1 MVITISPV
9 LCFRLTPVAL
19 ALALLCFNPVR
30 ADDISSRY
38 ANDPF
43 VEPTSITPLTLPDAW
58 PTNLPRDPQNRSAEG
73 ASTKLVVLGTGMPL
87 PNPYRSGPGYA
98 VVVNG

>member
-43 VEPTSITPLTLPDAW
+43 VAPTSITPLTLPDAW

-73 ASTKLVVLGTGMPL
+73 ASTKLVVLGTGCHSPT
-87 PNPYRSGPGYA
+87 PIGP
-98 VVVNG
+98 VPDMRL